1 MMTRT
6 SRSIHERLAQ
16 LEAAAEG
23 AGRALI
29 CPHQSSEE
37 LHSALIGEYLR
48 SHAFKQTA
56 GFIAG
61 IFAFAAL
68 LILF

>member
-1 MMTRT
+1 MD
-6 SRSIHERLAQ
+6 ERLAR
-16 LEAAAEG
+16 LEAAAAG
-23 AGRALI
+23 AGCALV

-48 SHAFKQTA
+48 GHAFKQTA
-56 GFIAG
+56 GFLAG
-61 IFAFAAL
+61 IFVFGTL

>member
-1 MMTRT
+1 MTRT
-6 SRSIHERLAQ
+6 SREMDERLAR

-23 AGRALI
+23 AGCALI

-37 LHSALIGEYLR
+37 FHSALIGEYLR
-48 SHAFKQTA
+48 GHAFKQTA
-56 GFIAG
+56 GFLAG
-61 IFAFAAL
+61 IFVFGAL

>member
-1 MMTRT
+1 MMERT
-6 SRSIHERLAQ
+6 SRAMHARLAR
-16 LEAAAEG
+16 LEAAAQG
-23 AGRALI
+23 AGCALV

-37 LHSALIGEYLR
+37 LHSALIGDYLR

-61 IFAFAAL
+61 IFVFAAL
-68 LILF
+68 LILI

>member
-1 MMTRT
+1 M
-6 SRSIHERLAQ
+6 HERLAL
-16 LEAAAEG
+16 LEAAAQG
-23 AGRALI
+23 AGCALV

-56 GFIAG
+56 GFIVG
-61 IFAFAAL
+61 IFVFAAV
-68 LILF
+68 LILI

>member
-1 MMTRT
+1 MMMRT
-6 SRSIHERLAQ
+6 NRAMSERLAQ

-37 LHSALIGEYLR
+37 LHSALIGDYLR

-68 LILF
+68 LILL

>member
-1 MMTRT
+1 MD
-6 SRSIHERLAQ
+6 ERLARLQ
-16 LEAAAEG
+16 AAAEG
-23 AGRALI
+23 AGCALV

-37 LHSALIGEYLR
+37 LHSALIDEYLR
-48 SHAFKQTA
+48 GHAFKQTA
-56 GFIAG
+56 GFLAG

>member
-1 MMTRT
+1 MTRT
-6 SRSIHERLAQ
+6 SREMDERLAR

-23 AGRALI
+23 AGCALV

-48 SHAFKQTA
+48 GHALKQTA
-56 GFIAG
+56 GFLAG
-61 IFAFAAL
+61 IFVFGAL

>member
-1 MMTRT
+1 MD
-6 SRSIHERLAQ
+6 ERLARLQ
-16 LEAAAEG
+16 AAVEG
-23 AGRALI
+23 AGCALV

-48 SHAFKQTA
+48 GHAFKQTA
-56 GFIAG
+56 GFLAG